1 MTIFSYL
8 TESKISVVGDKL
20 DNDEPVAMVDDFVVD
35 SFISMKGLFVV
46 CLLSSFST
54 LKLNIR
60 LAQSRMSKLA
70 REDLEQKID

>member
-35 SFISMKGLFVV
+35 SVISMMGLFVV
-46 CLLSSFST
+46 CLSSFST

>member
-20 DNDEPVAMVDDFVVD
+20 DNDEPVAMVDDFEVDSLMGLLVVD
-35 SFISMKGLFVV
+35 VIG
-46 CLLSSFST
+46 SSFT

-60 LAQSRMSKLA
+60 LAQSRMSLTPW
-70 REDLEQKID
+70 EGLEVT